1 MAESDK
7 WTKFPNIYLDFNLE
21 KKKNVL
27 FFYNTAFKGSGKE
40 DVFSSRIKVDG
51 K

>member
-1 MAESDK
+1 MEESDK
-7 WTKFPNIYLDFNLE
+7 WKLFPNIYLDFELE

-27 FFYNTAFKGSGKE
+27 FFYNTAFGGSGKG